1 MIGITQDQ
9 IRESIAWIICT
20 QFNLKRIEPDSEEFC
35 TLSAEGIYG
44 YHTLG
49 IIFHDLSHIPMEQK
63 YGTASLLIMDECDHP
78 RLVTLADHKGNVALG
93 FFELVPFNE
102 CAYKMLHL
110 LYELWSQSTL
120 SGAIKAVMPNLPAGE
135 NADAYPMP
143 FELNHA

>member
-1 MIGITQDQ
+1 M
-9 IRESIAWIICT
+9 A
-20 QFNLKRIEPDSEEFC
+20 
-35 TLSAEGIYG
+35 
-44 YHTLG
+44 
-49 IIFHDLSHIPMEQK
+49 QK
-63 YGTASLLIMDECDHP
+63 YGTVSLLIMDECDHP